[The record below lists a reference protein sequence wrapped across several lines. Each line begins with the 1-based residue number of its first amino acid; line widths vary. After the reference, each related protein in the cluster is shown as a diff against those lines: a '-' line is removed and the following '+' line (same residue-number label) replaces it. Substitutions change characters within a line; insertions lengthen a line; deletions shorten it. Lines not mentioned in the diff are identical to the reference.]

1 MNRLMR
7 MTGCKGATVAAAFLM
22 LAIHAGGTQAASCS
36 PARVSANPE
45 TSRLQRQIAAN
56 RAFLVKYNCAAGATF
71 ACREIAGRIAET
83 SARLARLSGG
93 EQVCAKPVI
102 AERAPARRAQP
113 AAARTTTAGYALAAK
128 IETRCVR
135 LSDGYSFPT
144 PNSGYNTGSDM
155 DAIAA
160 QCKFICDDPAMD
172 VYRMT
177 SAGNTDEMI
186 SVTTGATYSELPHAG
201 AYRTA
206 SPLKTCDM
214 NRFYKTVLAKTPA
227 AGTVA
232 SAEVDSQTEQSAEE
246 AVMDVAL
253 LGDVGLRGTTSF
265 VPAPPRKIRIVG
277 AAFLPEE

>member
-1 MNRLMR
+1 M
-7 MTGCKGATVAAAFLM
+7 
-22 LAIHAGGTQAASCS
+22 
-36 PARVSANPE
+36 E
-45 TSRLQRQIAAN
+45 
-56 RAFLVKYNCAAGATF
+56 
-71 ACREIAGRIAET
+71 
-83 SARLARLSGG
+83 
-93 EQVCAKPVI
+93 
-102 AERAPARRAQP
+102 
-113 AAARTTTAGYALAAK
+113 
-128 IETRCVR
+128 
-135 LSDGYSFPT
+135 
-144 PNSGYNTGSDM
+144 
-155 DAIAA
+155 AIAA

-177 SAGNTDEMI
+177 SAGNADEMV
-186 SVTTGATYSELPHAG
+186 SVTTGARYAELPHAG

-214 NRFYKTVLAKTPA
+214 NRFYKTVLAKTPV

-232 SAEVDSQTEQSAEE
+232 FGATDSKAEQSAEE

>member
-1 MNRLMR
+1 MNGLTR
-7 MTGCKGATVAAAFLM
+7 MTGRRGVIVAAAFLI

-36 PARVSANPE
+36 PARASANPE

-93 EQVCAKPVI
+93 VQVCAKPVT

-113 AAARTTTAGYALAAK
+113 AAARTATAGYALAAK

-144 PNSGYNTGSDM
+144 PNSGYNTASDM

-160 QCKFICDDPAMD
+160 QCKFICDDPSMD

-186 SVTTGATYSELPHAG
+186 SVTTGARYAELPHAG
-201 AYRTA
+201 VYRKA

-227 AGTVA
+227 ADAVA
-232 SAEVDSQTEQSAEE
+232 SGTTESQSAEE
-246 AVMDVAL
+246 AVMDMAL